1 MLPELGQFALILAL
15 LLALAQCTLPL
26 LGAWRG
32 NAALIA
38 TARPIAS
45 GQFVFVALAFG
56 VLTYAFLTQDFSVK
70 YVAQNSNLALPWY
83 YRFSAVWG
91 AHEGS
96 LLLWVLILNVW
107 TLALAAFSRRLPDA
121 FIARVLG
128 VLGFVSLGFLAF
140 TIFTSNPFARHLP
153 ALANGADLNPILQ
166 DPGLIIHPPML
177 YMGYVGFSVA
187 FAFAIAAL
195 LGGEL
200 DVAWIR
206 WARPWTNVAWAF
218 LTLGI
223 TLGSWWAYYVLGWG
237 GWWFWDPVENASFMP
252 WLVGTALIHSQAVT
266 EKRGSFRAWTLLLS
280 IFAFSL
286 SLLGTFLVR
295 SGVLTSVHAFA
306 SDPKRGLFILAFLTL
321 VVGGSLTIYAL
332 RAPKV
337 AGGKPFQMLS
347 RETLLLINNLLFACA
362 AAMVL
367 LGTLYPLIGDA
378 LGVGR
383 ISVGPPYF
391 GFMFVLLM
399 LPVVL
404 LIPCGPFFRWAA
416 GDWRAT
422 LRALAPAFA
431 LAVVCA
437 PSAWLLVG
445 SLSVRGI
452 AGVAASL
459 WVGIGI
465 ALYAL
470 KRWREAPRGRRYTPE
485 MLGMIVVSDVRM
497 TPGETKT
504 IAGLDFTFKGV
515 APAQGPNFRA
525 EQGVIEV
532 SRDGKVISTLNP
544 QKRQYSGNAPVQTK
558 ADIQPGLFRDVYVAL
573 GESLDPSTGSGQTTG
588 AWAVRIYVKPFVR
601 WIWLGGLLMMLG
613 GFVAATDRRF
623 RRLPERTD
631 ATPAEAQHFSS
642 FKGEA
647 GRGMV
652 SIREATAT
660 PSPPNVAK
668 LGHPGLAKQPVPPHP
683 ASGASR
689 RASES
694 LANAPESPLEG
705 EGFKAADGAPA

>member
-38 TARPIAS
+38 TARPVAT

-56 VLTYAFLTQDFSVK
+56 VLTCAFLTQDFSVK

-153 ALANGADLNPILQ
+153 ALADGVDLNPILQ

-306 SDPKRGLFILAFLTL
+306 SDPRRGLFILAFLTL

-347 RETLLLINNLLFACA
+347 RETLLLINNLLFTCA

-404 LIPCGPFFRWAA
+404 LIPFGPFFRWAA
-416 GDWRAT
+416 GDWRTT
-422 LRALAPAFA
+422 LRALAPALA

-437 PSAWLLVG
+437 LIAWLLVG
-445 SLSVRGI
+445 ALPLRGI
-452 AGVAASL
+452 TGVGASL
-459 WVGIGI
+459 WVGAGI

-485 MLGMIVVSDVRM
+485 MLGMIAAHFGVAIFLAGVLVTEATSVESDVRM
-497 TPGETKT
+497 APGETKH
-504 IAGLDFTFKGV
+504 IAGLDFKFNGV
-515 APAQGPNFRA
+515 AAAQGPNFRA

-532 SRDGKVISTLNP
+532 LHDGKVISTLNP
-544 QKRQYSGNAPVQTK
+544 QKRQYSGNAPAQTK

-573 GESLDPSTGSGQTTG
+573 GESLDDKG

-623 RRLPERTD
+623 RALPARIEAPAT
-631 ATPAEAQHFSS
+631 TPAPA
-642 FKGEA
+642 
-647 GRGMV
+647 
-652 SIREATAT
+652 ATAT
-660 PSPPNVAK
+660 A
-668 LGHPGLAKQPVPPHP
+668 LAQ
-683 ASGASR
+683 
-689 RASES
+689 
-694 LANAPESPLEG
+694 
-705 EGFKAADGAPA
+705 

>member
-15 LLALAQCTLPL
+15 LLALTQCVLPL
-26 LGAWRG
+26 IGAWK
-32 NAALIA
+32 NSAALIA
-38 TARPIAS
+38 VARPAVA

-56 VLTYAFLTQDFSVK
+56 VLTYAFLVQDFSVA

-96 LLLWVLILNVW
+96 LMLWILILNIW
-107 TLALAAFSRRLPDA
+107 TLALAAFSRRLPDVL
-121 FIARVLG
+121 IARVIG
-128 VLGFVSLGFLAF
+128 VLGFIAFGFLLF
-140 TIFTSNPFARHLP
+140 TLLTSNPFARHLP
-153 ALANGADLNPILQ
+153 ALADGNDLNPILQ
-166 DPGLIIHPPML
+166 DPGLIMHPPML
-177 YMGYVGFSVA
+177 YTGYVGFSVA

-200 DVAWIR
+200 DAAVVR

-218 LTLGI
+218 LTFGI

-266 EKRGSFRAWTLLLS
+266 EKRGSFRAWTILLS

-295 SGVLTSVHAFA
+295 SGVLTSVHAFT
-306 SDPKRGLFILAFLTL
+306 SDPARGKFILGFLTI

-337 AGGKPFQMLS
+337 AGGKPFQLLS

-367 LGTLYPLIGDA
+367 LGTLYPIIGDL

-404 LIPCGPFFRWAA
+404 LLPFGPMFRWATA
-416 GDWRAT
+416 DWHAT
-422 LRALAPAFA
+422 GRALAPALGIA
-431 LAVVCA
+431 LVAA
-437 PSAWLLVG
+437 ILAKLFTPDLPL
-445 SLSVRGI
+445 RGL

-459 WVGIGI
+459 WVGLGI
-465 ALYAL
+465 ALYAI
-470 KRWREAPRGRRYTPE
+470 KRWREAPAGRRYTPE
-485 MLGMIVVSDVRM
+485 MLGMIAAHFGVALFLAGVLVTEAASVESDLRFA
-497 TPGETKT
+497 PGESKT
-504 IAGLDFTFKGV
+504 VGGLEFQFKGV
-515 APAQGPNFRA
+515 ARAQGPNYVA
-525 EQGVIEV
+525 DEGTLEV
-532 SRDGKVISTLNP
+532 RRGGTLITTLHP
-544 QKRQYSGNAPVQTK
+544 QKRAYVGGGQVQSK
-558 ADIQPGLFRDVYVAL
+558 SDIDPGVFRDLYVAL
-573 GESLDPSTGSGQTTG
+573 GESLDEKSG
-588 AWAVRIYVKPFVR
+588 AWSVRVYVKPFVR
-601 WIWLGGLLMMLG
+601 WIWLGGLMMMLG

-623 RRLPERTD
+623 RALPER
-631 ATPAEAQHFSS
+631 ATETVSPQPVIAKTVEAQ
-642 FKGEA
+642 A
-647 GRGMV
+647 
-652 SIREATAT
+652 
-660 PSPPNVAK
+660 
-668 LGHPGLAKQPVPPHP
+668 
-683 ASGASR
+683 
-689 RASES
+689 
-694 LANAPESPLEG
+694 
-705 EGFKAADGAPA
+705 